1 MLRTD
6 SNGGLLNLTQK
17 LSEPSLIS
25 EEEQQHRADQI
36 RNARDPQALAQLRE
50 NLGQY
55 VAGKVELR
63 AVDFYYRLERCTPLM
78 LFHMFP
84 RKGQRNQHRNGL
96 QQSYG
101 DHIRLLMYGF
111 DVMDNGDLDW
121 LMQRRWEAP
130 IDVDEQD
137 LKDCIQAYGQLSLSR
152 ADKASMWIAGA
163 LHDYGKIHRR
173 GFGLDAEDAE
183 PLCNILLDE
192 LCDPSLHD
200 FIAFGIR
207 NHDLIEYVVTG
218 ETPTSFIAR
227 AVEDL
232 PQTVRRL
239 AMPLLGI
246 IQLTGA
252 ASLGEGR
259 ITRTKVEIYNRCLD
273 GEIIADQSV
282 EARLGRL
289 FYGDQVVVDTE
300 AREKIPA
307 ILERLSPA
315 EQELLWGFLGN
326 VVLHDWVDLR
336 AAVLD
341 GQSATAQ
348 AEETLIRSLIAAAR
362 LWETQFSDHTHVVF
376 DNGAGALLKSVTN
389 GHEEGD
395 GFAMRAMSTRLLND
409 TRALILP

>member
-1 MLRTD
+1 MLRSE
-6 SNGGLLNLTQK
+6 SNGSLLDLTQK
-17 LSEPSLIS
+17 LSEPSRIS
-25 EEEQQHRADQI
+25 EDEQQHRANQI
-36 RNARDPQALAQLRE
+36 RNAHDPQALAQLRTT
-50 NLGQY
+50 LDQY
-55 VAGKVELR
+55 VAGDIDLR

-111 DVMDNGDLDW
+111 DVMDNADLDW
-121 LMQRRWEAP
+121 LLQRRWESP
-130 IDVDEQD
+130 VDVDEKD
-137 LKDCIQAYGQLSLSR
+137 LKDCIGAYNQLNLSR
-152 ADKASMWIAGA
+152 TDRASMWIAGA

-183 PLCNILLDE
+183 PLCNVLLDE
-192 LCDPSLHD
+192 LCDPALHD
-200 FIAFGIR
+200 FIVFGIR

-227 AVEDL
+227 AVEEL
-232 PQTVRRL
+232 PQTTRRL

-259 ITRTKVEIYNRCLD
+259 ITRTKVDIYNNCLD
-273 GEIIADQSV
+273 SEIIADQSV

-289 FYGDQVVVDTE
+289 FYGSQGVIDAE
-300 AREKIPA
+300 AREKVPA
-307 ILERLSPA
+307 IFERLSPA
-315 EQELLWGFLGN
+315 ERELLWGFLGN

-336 AAVLD
+336 EAILVGRPATP
-341 GQSATAQ
+341 QSENTMVK
-348 AEETLIRSLIAAAR
+348 SLIAAAR
-362 LWETQFSDHTHVVF
+362 LWEAQFSDHTHVVF
-376 DNGAGALLKSVTN
+376 DNGADALLESVTN
-389 GHEEGD
+389 GHGEDD
-395 GFAMRAMSTRLLND
+395 GFALRAMSTRLLND
-409 TRALILP
+409 TRALILQ